1 MDGGAGE
8 ATFSLSVA
16 VLNSALTA
24 TALTLSD
31 LSYDGT
37 KGKKKK
43 KDFLYFTALNFKPL
57 EGRH

>member
-43 KDFLYFTALNFKPL
+43 RFSVFYRLKF
-57 EGRH
+57 